1 MIRLITVTF
10 LFISPKSLHN
20 GHKTFVYRN
29 VVYWKL
35 EKIDL
40 IDWQSINIYIK
51 IFNNTVKYRKNRTAI
66 KFPICIRN
74 VYNYI

>member
-10 LFISPKSLHN
+10 LFLSPKSLHN

-40 IDWQSINIYIK
+40 IDWQSINIFIL
-51 IFNNTVKYRKNRTAI
+51 KYSMTQLNI
-66 KFPICIRN
+66 EE
-74 VYNYI
+74 VEQQ